1 MKIGFQL
8 NSYTW
13 PGGANRI
20 GEHLANMSSTADDAG
35 FDSMWVFDHFFQ
47 IPRNGVPDEDV
58 LEAYNVLG
66 FLAGHTKKMR
76 LGTMATGN
84 TYRHPG
90 MLIKTLTGL
99 DVVSGGRAIVC
110 IGAGWY
116 EMEAK
121 SLGLPFPP
129 VSERFEMLEETLQL
143 MKQMWSGDRSP
154 FQGKHYQLDEPICEP
169 QPLSDPHPPIW
180 VGGGGLKKTL
190 KLAATYGDASN
201 LVAHHGLE
209 DMAMRLEALKRH
221 CDAIGRPYEDIEKT
235 CIGTLHIGPNGMTVK
250 EGIEFCRNIANLGI
264 TNGVFNMPND
274 HELRP
279 VDIIGKEIIPEVAG
293 F

>member
-20 GEHLANMSSTADDAG
+20 GEHLANMSRTADDAG

-116 EMEAK
+116 ETGGQGAWDFP
-121 SLGLPFPP
+121 SLP
-129 VSERFEMLEETLQL
+129 
-143 MKQMWSGDRSP
+143 
-154 FQGKHYQLDEPICEP
+154 
-169 QPLSDPHPPIW
+169 
-180 VGGGGLKKTL
+180 
-190 KLAATYGDASN
+190 
-201 LVAHHGLE
+201 
-209 DMAMRLEALKRH
+209 
-221 CDAIGRPYEDIEKT
+221 
-235 CIGTLHIGPNGMTVK
+235 
-250 EGIEFCRNIANLGI
+250 
-264 TNGVFNMPND
+264 
-274 HELRP
+274 
-279 VDIIGKEIIPEVAG
+279 
-293 F
+293 